1 LWALEWVWHPAET
14 NLRCAG
20 SPRIFIP
27 NPNILALIVS
37 EISTFIRT
45 DAHGCNDSIII
56 ILIKNIYTL
65 WGQIYFLLPVLSD
78 LPNDFFSACPL
89 ISCLTLVPVQ
99 RLNVTIHLAPNVP
112 PVERAGE
119 RPPGG
124 SFATLRFL

>member
-1 LWALEWVWHPAET
+1 LWALEWVWHPDET
-14 NLRCAG
+14 NLLCAG
-20 SPRIFIP
+20 KPRIFIP
-27 NPNILALIVS
+27 NPNILALS

-56 ILIKNIYTL
+56 ILIKNVYTL
-65 WGQIYFLLPVLSD
+65 CGQIYFLLPVLLD
-78 LPNDFFSACPL
+78 VYQTIFFSACPL

-112 PVERAGE
+112 PVERVGE
-119 RPPGG
+119 PPPGG